1 MGKPRS
7 LRSAL
12 AQGFHVVSIY
22 DKGNKEIRVTLER
35 IFFRKADD
43 INSFD
48 IWINRAYFQRNYP
61 NTFFHYR
68 HS

>member
-12 AQGFHVVSIY
+12 AQGFRVINIY

-35 IFFRKADD
+35 NFRKADD

-61 NTFFHYR
+61 NSFFRYSR
-68 HS
+68 YC